1 MMRFFRAP
9 RGRTILG
16 LSLAALFV
24 PVLIGITACIDT
36 PIGDPEQGWVDPRI
50 SGVWLAGEPAPAD
63 YEATL
68 WLFEPYDSRTW
79 LVTFLEFSGPGEDE
93 DEGATEAA
101 DSAGTDAGSAA
112 PPHPDEVLRLLGTLA
127 EPRAEPS
134 GTSLFKAWLTSIGDR
149 RFLVLEPK
157 LVLDSEGGFTPST
170 WVVLH
175 IVVQGDRMKLAIA
188 EAEGL
193 YEATTRGEAEQAI
206 ARSLADPDAYGEP
219 LLLYRIP
226 LTAYQAVADAVG
238 RTGLMTAP

>member
-1 MMRFFRAP
+1 MMRFFRDP

-36 PIGDPEQGWVDPRI
+36 PIGDPEKGWVDPRI
-50 SGVWLAGEPAPAD
+50 SGVWLGGDPAPAD

-79 LVTFLEFSGPGEDE
+79 LVTFLEFSRLGEDE
-93 DEGATEAA
+93 DEGAAEPA
-101 DSAGTDAGSAA
+101 DSAGTDAGAAA
-112 PPHPDEVLRLLGTLA
+112 PPPPDEVLRLLGTLA
-127 EPRAEPS
+127 EPGAEPS
-134 GTSLFKAWLTSIGDR
+134 RASLFKGWLTSIGDR

-157 LVLDSEGGFTPST
+157 LVLDSEAGFAPST
-170 WVVLH
+170 WFALH
-175 IVVQGDRMKLAIA
+175 IVIQGDRMKLAMA

-193 YEATTRGEAEQAI
+193 DDATTRGEAEQAI
-206 ARSLADPDAYGEP
+206 AGSLADPDAYGEP

-226 LTAYQAVADAVG
+226 STGYEAVAEVVG
-238 RTGLMTAP
+238 RAGLETAP